1 MPDLSRGHPLSR
13 PAVSS
18 EEDIMEIGSAMDRAA
33 LERRFRREREA
44 IVQDLR
50 DNQGMGSNSVFNGST
65 KYVNAMLTLLTSLML
80 AGIVGGISL
89 YANVAGLSRD
99 VKATNDK
106 VDLIIN
112 GHLR

>member
-1 MPDLSRGHPLSR
+1 MSDASRGHPLSR

-18 EEDIMEIGSAMDRAA
+18 EEDIKEWASNMDREA
-33 LERRFRREREA
+33 LDRRFRRERDA
-44 IVQDLR
+44 IVQELR
-50 DNQGMGSNSVFNGST
+50 DNQGLGSHSTFNGST

-112 GHLR
+112 GHLK